1 MSGIQGVVAVVGGQ
15 SSLFEYGAVG
25 WTSSPYVS
33 FFKKQGTALTKLTD
47 PASMPSAAIV
57 GITWSRFG
65 NFVGVLTAGSV
76 VSVYSLSGD
85 TVTQVWNADFS
96 GLASDPDY
104 GGDITHIAWS
114 KERDNTGS
122 DNWLSL
128 FFPNGQFYYTTSKS
142 ASRTITIFNDYGG
155 DIICAAFLLNYNNSD
170 GAAVIARSV
179 GAEYLFCVELSG
191 IGASVL
197 PGTILTQPSVA
208 PVWVAS
214 RNDGTAFAVL
224 LNGVTSNLLVY
235 TRSGAN
241 WDIAHTLTVGGTPVR
256 CGFSP
261 DGLYLGVVYDTT
273 PFYDVIS
280 FASGSPVVTAATD
293 ALSSAGTDIS
303 MSRDGFTF
311 LTGAGASQFF
321 QLQTR
326 NSTDNYVTL
335 ENLDFAGV
343 TESAV
348 TAVGLRNGS
357 YLS

>member
-33 FFKKQGTALTKLTD
+33 FYKKQGTTLTKLTD
-47 PASMPSAAIV
+47 PASMPTAAV
-57 GITWSRFG
+57 VNITWSRFG
-65 NFVGVLTAGSV
+65 NFVGVLYGNNIV
-76 VSVYSLSGD
+76 DVYTLSGT
-85 TVTQVWNADFS
+85 TVTLLWSADFS
-96 GLASDPDY
+96 GLAPVW
-104 GGDITHIAWS
+104 GGNITHIAWT
-114 KERDNTGS
+114 KERDDTGTN
-122 DNWLSL
+122 NWLSL
-128 FFPNGQFYYTTSKS
+128 FFPDGQFYYTESKS
-142 ASRTITIFNDYGG
+142 TPSTNAFNDYALG

-170 GAAVIARSV
+170 GAAVIASSV

-191 IGASVL
+191 FGSSVL
-197 PGTILTQPSVA
+197 PGSILTQPSVA

-224 LNGVTSNLLVY
+224 LNGVTDNLLVY

-261 DGLYLGVVYDTT
+261 DGLYLGVVHDTT

-311 LTGAGASQFF
+311 LTGAGSSQFF

-335 ENLDFAGV
+335 ENIDFAGV

>member
-96 GLASDPDY
+96 GLAPEPEY
-104 GGDITHIAWS
+104 GGDITHIAWT

-142 ASRTITIFNDYGG
+142 ASRPTNIFNDYGG

-197 PGTILTQPSVA
+197 PGRILTQPSVA

-335 ENLDFAGV
+335 ENIDFAGV